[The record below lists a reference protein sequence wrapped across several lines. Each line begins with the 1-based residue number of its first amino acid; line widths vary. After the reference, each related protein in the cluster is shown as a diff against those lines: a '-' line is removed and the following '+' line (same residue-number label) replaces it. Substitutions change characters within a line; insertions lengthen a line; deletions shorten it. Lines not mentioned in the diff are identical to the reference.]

1 MRLIFTNKH
10 NIRMTQSPQKVSKGF
25 TKAFWVSNTVEL
37 FERMA
42 YYAVFIVL
50 TIYLSTILGFND
62 FEASMISGLFS
73 GGLYLLPIFTG
84 AYADKIGFR
93 KSMIVAFSL
102 LSVGYLGLG
111 ILPTLLEAAG
121 LVEYGKVTRF
131 TGLPD
136 SDSRW
141 MIVPVLFVIMV
152 GGSFFKSIIS
162 AAVAKETTEATRAR
176 GYSIFYM
183 MVNIGAFTGKTVID
197 PLRNVI
203 GEQAYIYINY
213 FSAAMTIMA
222 LLSVILLYK
231 STHTAGEGKSMREI
245 GQGFLR
251 IVTNWRLLILILI
264 VTGFWMVQQQLY
276 ATMPKYVIRM
286 AGETAK
292 PGWIANVNPFVVVCC
307 VSFVTRLMA
316 KRSAITSMNIGMFLI
331 PFSALLMACGNLLG
345 NDVISGMSNITLM
358 MIVGIVIQALA
369 ECFISPR
376 YLEYF
381 SLQAPKGEEGM
392 YLGFSHL
399 HSFLSSI
406 FGFGIAGVL
415 LTKYCPDPVL
425 FETREA
431 WEAAS
436 ANAHYIWYYFAAIGL
451 ISALALLVF
460 AKITASIDKKKKGT
474 V

>member
-1 MRLIFTNKH
+1 MN
-10 NIRMTQSPQKVSKGF
+10 NSPQPAAKGF
-25 TKAFWVSNTVEL
+25 TRAFYVSNTVEL

-93 KSMIVAFSL
+93 KSMLVAFSL
-102 LSVGYLGLG
+102 LTAGYLSLG
-111 ILPTLLEAAG
+111 VLPTLLESAG
-121 LVEYGKVTRF
+121 LVTYGESTHF
-131 TGLPD
+131 DGLTD
-136 SDSRW
+136 SASRW
-141 MIVPVLFVIMV
+141 LIVPVLFIIMI
-152 GGSFFKSIIS
+152 GGAFIKSVIS
-162 AAVAKETTEATRAR
+162 ASVAKETTEATRAR

-203 GEQAYIYINY
+203 GDQAYIYINY
-213 FSAAMTIMA
+213 FSGVMTLIA
-222 LLSVILLYK
+222 LLAVFFLYK
-231 STHTAGEGKSMREI
+231 STHTVGEGKSMREI

-264 VTGFWMVQQQLY
+264 ITGFWMVQHQLY

-307 VSFVTRLMA
+307 VSFVTRWMA
-316 KRSAITSMNIGMFLI
+316 RRSAITSMNIGMFLI
-331 PFSALLMACGNLLG
+331 PISALLMACGNLLG
-345 NDVISGMSNITLM
+345 NEVISGMSNITLM
-358 MIVGIVIQALA
+358 MIAGIVVQGLA

-406 FGFGIAGVL
+406 FGFGLAGVL
-415 LTKYCPDPVL
+415 LTKYCPDPAL
-425 FETREA
+425 FESREA

-436 ANAHYIWYYFAAIGL
+436 VNAHYIWYYFAAIGL
-451 ISALALLVF
+451 IAAIALLIF
-460 AKITASIDKKKKGT
+460 AKITDFIDKKKKANT
-474 V
+474 